1 MPMTNLFHKLLF
13 EILQPRKALR
23 SASRYKR
30 KADEELYKN
39 KFEDL
44 IQRNLLFRDFRR
56 TINSIKTHRN
66 YSKNKVSLSNKPL
79 SLFVEPTNICNLTCP
94 SCPTGNNTLT
104 RKKGHM
110 SLDLFKNLMDEVG
123 DYLVQLFFWNYG
135 EPTFKSP
142 LC

>member
-79 SLFVEPTNICNLTCP
+79 SLFVE
-94 SCPTGNNTLT
+94 ST
-104 RKKGHM
+104 RAC
-110 SLDLFKNLMDEVG
+110 F
-123 DYLVQLFFWNYG
+123 
-135 EPTFKSP
+135 
-142 LC
+142 